1 MKIKEFLERYIFI
14 RKCAGCSELI
24 GYDERRD
31 AFCPACRIKWEMAKA
46 RPCSRCG
53 SAAVECECMPKL
65 LSKSGMQTLKK
76 LILYSTS
83 RQNEPENKMLYFLKH
98 NKNKRVSAF
107 AAEQLSH
114 RVHELMRETGMKKED
129 FVLTYIPRT
138 KRALAE
144 YGFDQSKMV
153 LDELSRICKV
163 EAVELFERRKHGK
176 EQKKLHAEAR
186 AKNAA
191 KGIILVEDAEKLT
204 GERAVIIFDDI
215 VSSGASM
222 ARATELLRKAQVRNI
237 FGISI
242 AFSD

>member
-14 RKCAGCSELI
+14 RRCAGCSVLI

-31 AFCPACRIKWEMAKA
+31 AFCPACRIKWEMAKT
-46 RPCSRCG
+46 RSCSRCAN
-53 SAAVECECMPKL
+53 AAVECDCMPKL
-65 LSKSGMQTLKK
+65 LGKSGMQTLKK
-76 LILYSTS
+76 LMFYSTV

-114 RVHELMRETGMKKED
+114 RLYELVRETGMKKED

-138 KRALAE
+138 KRALSE
-144 YGFDQSKMV
+144 YGFDQSKMI
-153 LDELSRICKV
+153 LDELSGICGI
-163 EAVELFERRKHGK
+163 EMVELFTRLSRGK
-176 EQKKLHAEAR
+176 EQKRLRAEAR

-191 KGIILVEDAEKLT
+191 KGIILVEDAEKLV

-215 VSSGASM
+215 VSSGSSM
-222 ARATELLRKAQVRNI
+222 TRATELLRKAEVRNI